1 MEAVGKHGIQLQPG
15 LIELFLLLFADDLAL
30 LSSTATGLKNQQNHL
45 NSMCKEYSLCINSEK
60 SKIMVFRK
68 GGFLGKYERWFLEGN
83 ELEVVDSYTY
93 LGCTFTTKFSL
104 CQGVSPLAAKG
115 KKATYDCVRVL
126 CKFSELTRQTFFPQL
141 FDVQIQPIAL
151 YGSEVW
157 GLQRID
163 VIEKVHTFACKRF
176 LNVPLK
182 HPNIDI
188 QTKWCMET
196 LEGIPCS

>member
-1 MEAVGKHGIQLQPG
+1 M
-15 LIELFLLLFADDLAL
+15 
-30 LSSTATGLKNQQNHL
+30 
-45 NSMCKEYSLCINSEK
+45 
-60 SKIMVFRK
+60 
-68 GGFLGKYERWFLEGN
+68 
-83 ELEVVDSYTY
+83 
-93 LGCTFTTKFSL
+93 
-104 CQGVSPLAAKG
+104 AAKG

-126 CKFSELTRQTFFPQL
+126 RKFSELTRQTFFKM
-141 FDVQIQPIAL
+141 FDVQIKPIAL
-151 YGSEVW
+151 YGSKVW

-163 VIEKVHTFACKRF
+163 VIEKIHTFACKRF